1 MYMILKKYGNSNSKQ
16 LIYWS
21 GLQAVLTLV
30 IICLLF
36 NNVGVIEAPN
46 IFIYGFFIFLTVYS
60 YRAYG

>member
-36 NNVGVIEAPN
+36 NNVGVIEHQ
-46 IFIYGFFIFLTVYS
+46 ISLFTVFLFS
-60 YRAYG
+60 